1 MTMISFPTWLSQIQ
15 QFNLL
20 HISFSVA
27 YLEIGSFSS
36 DEGDGNEGI

>member
-27 YLEIGSFSS
+27 YLEIGSFSR
-36 DEGDGNEGI
+36 DDGDGNEGI

>member
-1 MTMISFPTWLSQIQ
+1 MTMISFPTWLTHIQ

-27 YLEIGSFSS
+27 YLEIGSISS
-36 DEGDGNEGI
+36 DEGDGNEGV